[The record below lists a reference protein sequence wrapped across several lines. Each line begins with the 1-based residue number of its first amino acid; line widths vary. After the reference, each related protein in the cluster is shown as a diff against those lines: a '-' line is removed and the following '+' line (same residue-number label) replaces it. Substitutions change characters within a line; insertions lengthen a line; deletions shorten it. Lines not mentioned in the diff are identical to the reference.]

1 MITIEEIIKWSKPHP
16 LTKYVSDEG
25 RISRFGDGRIE
36 FSIVGGARGLYGNF
50 TTTFEVAIID
60 LTTKNFVTNFFYP
73 DAGSDVLG
81 YMSTKE
87 VEELVNSVI
96 KRENLSVE

>member
-16 LTKYVSDEG
+16 MEKDG

-36 FSIVGGARGLYGNF
+36 FSILGGARGFYGDF
-50 TTTFEVAIID
+50 KTTFEVAIID
-60 LTTKNFVTNFFYP
+60 SKTKKFVTNFFYP
-73 DAGSDVLG
+73 DGDDDIIG
-81 YMSTKE
+81 YMSAKK

-96 KRENLSVE
+96 KRENLSVER